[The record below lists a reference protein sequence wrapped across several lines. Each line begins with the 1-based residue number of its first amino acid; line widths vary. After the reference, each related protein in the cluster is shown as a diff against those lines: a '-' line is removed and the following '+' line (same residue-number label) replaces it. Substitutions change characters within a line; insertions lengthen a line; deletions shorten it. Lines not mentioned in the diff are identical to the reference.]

1 MKKLG
6 ACLILALGMIVAVPL
21 AAQEKAPAHGK
32 APQPK
37 KVWKSAW
44 TTVAPKSKGEPY
56 GYVQFEDY
64 CAVCHGP
71 GPGKPGTLALQQ
83 KYKDKVPALLADR
96 TDLTAPLIKAYVR
109 NGDYVMP
116 TFRKTEISDA
126 DLDAIAAYLTRNN
139 KKAEKH

>member
-6 ACLILALGMIVAVPL
+6 ACLILALGLIVAVPL
-21 AAQEKAPAHGK
+21 ASAQEKAPAHRK

-37 KVWKSAW
+37 TVWKSAW

-56 GYVQFEDY
+56 GYVQYQDY
-64 CAVCHGP
+64 CAVCHGA
-71 GPGKPGTLALQQ
+71 GAGKPGTLALQA
-83 KYKDKVPALLADR
+83 KYKGKEPALLADR
-96 TDLTAPLIKAYVR
+96 TDLTAPLIKTYVR

-139 KKAEKH
+139 KPKTH